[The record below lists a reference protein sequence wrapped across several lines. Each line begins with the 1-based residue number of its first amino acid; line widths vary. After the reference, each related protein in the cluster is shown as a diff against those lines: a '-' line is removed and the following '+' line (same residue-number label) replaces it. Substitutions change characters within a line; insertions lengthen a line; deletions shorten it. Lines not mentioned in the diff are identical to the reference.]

1 MFAGALLV
9 PSKGRL
15 AAIRFYSLS
24 RKKAASAGGTQ
35 TQDPSLLNTDKNVAH
50 LAVCSHPRGHF
61 KRLTL
66 P

>member
-1 MFAGALLV
+1 MFAVALLV

-35 TQDPSLLNTDKNVAH
+35 TQDPSLLNTDKNGPSGGLQTPEV
-50 LAVCSHPRGHF
+50 PF
-61 KRLTL
+61 
-66 P
+66 

>member
-1 MFAGALLV
+1 MFVGALLV

-35 TQDPSLLNTDKNVAH
+35 TQDPSLLNADKIAH
-50 LAVCSHPRGHF
+50 LVVCRHPRGHF

-66 P
+66 V